1 MDLLSGLKAADPV
14 RPHAF
19 EEARAVLR
27 AAMAIEG
34 VQEPAGVQET
44 AGVRDMKSARRRR
57 ARWSTRRTAGVSV
70 VAVGAAAAAVALVV
84 TSASAPSPNTTA
96 IGKPS
101 GKATQTAKATPA
113 AVNPVLAQLATNITV
128 RQVKLPGNA
137 TLEIRNQSPTSDQI
151 ADNGVDLYTDNGSYY
166 WATPE
171 SLLPQVVAQGQ
182 DVSGGQFK
190 RDVTAALYAVNGNI
204 DTARARMAIANLD
217 PGVNPNLAAA
227 QGEQAEISKLKA
239 LDKEKGIPYT
249 PPKPLTSAQKQEQT
263 DNSIWMNSIDALTA
277 TPGNPQVRAG
287 VLRIM
292 ATMPNVKVTHS
303 FTAGQPTLT
312 LADSW
317 PLLGDPGLVQS
328 LVINARTGFPI
339 ALFNTDPGQPLN
351 ATYYHTF
358 RVTLA
363 DIEAGKFNF

>member
-1 MDLLSGLKAADPV
+1 MVDEMDLLSGLKATDPV
-14 RPHAF
+14 RPRAF

-27 AAMAIEG
+27 AAMAVEG
-34 VQEPAGVQET
+34 VQETKT
-44 AGVRDMKSARRRR
+44 APRRR
-57 ARWSTRRTAGVSV
+57 ARWSRRRAAGVSV

-84 TSASAPSPNTTA
+84 TSASAPSHNAAATDKPAAKTT
-96 IGKPS
+96 P
-101 GKATQTAKATPA
+101 TAKTTSA
-113 AVNPVLAQLATNITV
+113 AVNPLLAQLAANITV
-128 RQVKLPGNA
+128 LQVKLPGDA

-151 ADNGVDLYTDNGSYY
+151 GDNGVDLYTDNGTYY
-166 WATPE
+166 WANTE

-190 RDVTAALYAVNGNI
+190 RDVAAALYAVNGNI

-217 PGVNPNLAAA
+217 PGVNPNTAPLDQSVIA
-227 QGEQAEISKLKA
+227 KLKA
-239 LDKEKGIPYT
+239 VDKAQGIPYT
-249 PPKPLTSAQKQEQT
+249 PPKPLTPAQKQEQT
-263 DNSIWMNSIDALTA
+263 DNFIWMNSIDALTA
-277 TPGNPQVRAG
+277 VPGNPQVRAG

-292 ATMPNVKVTHS
+292 ATMPNVKVTRS

-317 PLLGDPGLVQS
+317 PLLADSGLVES
-328 LVINARTGFPI
+328 VVINASTGFPI

-351 ATYYHTF
+351 ATYYHDF

-363 DIEAGKFNF
+363 DIEAGKFSF